1 MGATAA
7 MMAAIAA
14 AHAQRVQEIT
24 DAFRIA
30 GATAPDRARSLAAL
44 GVQHTAEAEELAQAG
59 VLVSGRASGT
69 WYLDEAA
76 IVARRDAGTKTP
88 RWLLVVIIILAA
100 VGVAAV
106 GMLLASR
113 QQ

>member
-1 MGATAA
+1 MGGAGAVV
-7 MMAAIAA
+7 AAIAA

-24 DAFRIA
+24 DAFRVA
-30 GATAPDRARSLAAL
+30 GATAPDRARSLASL
-44 GVQHTAEAEELAQAG
+44 GVEGNEVIDELARAG

-76 IVARRDAGTKTP
+76 VVARRQAGARTP
-88 RWLLVVIIILAA
+88 RWLLLVIIILAVLGAIA
-100 VGVAAV
+100 VGVLVA
-106 GMLLASR
+106 GR